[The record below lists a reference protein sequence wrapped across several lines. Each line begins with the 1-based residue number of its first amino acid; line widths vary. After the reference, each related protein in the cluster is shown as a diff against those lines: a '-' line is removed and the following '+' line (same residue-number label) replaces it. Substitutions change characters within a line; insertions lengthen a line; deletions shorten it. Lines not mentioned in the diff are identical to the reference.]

1 MERTYMENVSARH
14 ELSGAALL
22 YLDLM
27 KKILTRVLAP
37 DLLLVEG
44 HRHSR
49 GWRRWTRQV
58 LDPALAKFGY
68 CLARPIEF
76 DLSRRI
82 GGEDWPA
89 GAETMIGI
97 KRLDNISACLQSIL
111 RDGVPGDVIETGVW
125 RGGACIF
132 MRAILAAAGDT
143 TRKVWVA
150 DSFEGLPKAT
160 AAADLSNDVSRAASA
175 MTYLR
180 VSLEDVQANFK
191 KYGLLDEQVQFL
203 KGWFKDT
210 LPAAPIQQLS
220 LIRLDGDMYE
230 STMDAISNLYP
241 KLSRGGFLI
250 VDDYG
255 TWPTC
260 KMAIDEY
267 RARFDITDPIMKID
281 KGGVFWQRL

>member
-1 MERTYMENVSARH
+1 MESVSSGTY
-14 ELSGAALL
+14 LSNGGLL

-27 KKILTRVLAP
+27 KKILTRVVAP
-37 DLLLVEG
+37 DLLFAEG
-44 HRHSR
+44 HEYSR
-49 GWRRWTRQV
+49 GWRRWVRKA
-58 LDPALAKFGY
+58 LDPALARFGY
-68 CLARPIEF
+68 CLARPVEF
-76 DLSRRI
+76 DLSRRT

-97 KRLDNISACLQSIL
+97 KRLDNISYCLQSIL
-111 RDGVPGDVIETGVW
+111 KDGVPGDVIETGVW

-160 AAADLSNDVSRAASA
+160 AAVDLSNEVSRTGSAA
-175 MTYLR
+175 TYLK
-180 VSLEDVQANFK
+180 VSLDEVQANFE

-267 RARFDITDPIMKID
+267 RARFKIIEPIVEID
-281 KGGVFWQRL
+281 KGGVFWQRR